1 MKFILKS
8 GFFFCLLA
16 VISCNK
22 TVNYDK
28 EREYF
33 NEENGI
39 VYYKGSPFSGTLLG
53 HLKKSK
59 YKDGKLD
66 AEEREIYLEDRRRRM
81 EDEDAKRDA
90 QRNMT
95 WFALSG
101 MVLYPAAI
109 LLCSLIG
116 METAAMLIADIA
128 NIYVVS
134 VSALVGA
141 YFGFNAIGAKK

>member
-1 MKFILKS
+1 
-8 GFFFCLLA
+8 
-16 VISCNK
+16 
-22 TVNYDK
+22 
-28 EREYF
+28 
-33 NEENGI
+33 
-39 VYYKGSPFSGTLLG
+39 
-53 HLKKSK
+53 
-59 YKDGKLD
+59 
-66 AEEREIYLEDRRRRM
+66 M

>member
-1 MKFILKS
+1 MTEYDL
-8 GFFFCLLA
+8 
-16 VISCNK
+16 NK
-22 TVNYDK
+22 
-28 EREYF
+28 
-33 NEENGI
+33 NGI
-39 VYYKGSPFSGTLLG
+39 IDP
-53 HLKKSK
+53 
-59 YKDGKLD
+59 
-66 AEEREIYLEDRRRRM
+66 EERDIMLEDRRRRM

-109 LLCSLIG
+109 VVSSVAGL
-116 METAAMLIADIA
+116 ETAAMLIADIA

-141 YFGFNAIGAKK
+141 YFGFNAMGAKK

>member
-1 MKFILKS
+1 M
-8 GFFFCLLA
+8 
-16 VISCNK
+16 VDD
-22 TVNYDK
+22 YD
-28 EREYF
+28 
-33 NEENGI
+33 
-39 VYYKGSPFSGTLLG
+39 LD
-53 HLKKSK
+53 
-59 YKDGKLD
+59 KDGKLD
-66 AEEREIYLEDRRRRM
+66 EEERAIYLEDRRRKM

-101 MVLYPAAI
+101 MVLYPMGI
-109 LLCSLIG
+109 FLCTLLG

-141 YFGFNAIGAKK
+141 YFGFTAMGIRR

>member
-1 MKFILKS
+1 M
-8 GFFFCLLA
+8 
-16 VISCNK
+16 VEE
-22 TVNYDK
+22 YDLDK
-28 EREYF
+28 
-33 NEENGI
+33 N
-39 VYYKGSPFSGTLLG
+39 
-53 HLKKSK
+53 
-59 YKDGKLD
+59 GKLD
-66 AEEREIYLEDRRRRM
+66 EEERAIYLEDRRRRM

-109 LLCSLIG
+109 LLCSVIG
-116 METAAMLIADIA
+116 METAAELIADIA

>member
-1 MKFILKS
+1 M
-8 GFFFCLLA
+8 
-16 VISCNK
+16 VDE
-22 TVNYDK
+22 YDLDK
-28 EREYF
+28 
-33 NEENGI
+33 N
-39 VYYKGSPFSGTLLG
+39 
-53 HLKKSK
+53 
-59 YKDGKLD
+59 GKLD

>member
-1 MKFILKS
+1 M
-8 GFFFCLLA
+8 
-16 VISCNK
+16 VDD
-22 TVNYDK
+22 YD
-28 EREYF
+28 
-33 NEENGI
+33 
-39 VYYKGSPFSGTLLG
+39 LD
-53 HLKKSK
+53 
-59 YKDGKLD
+59 KDGKLD

-141 YFGFNAIGAKK
+141 YFGFNAIGNKK

>member
-1 MKFILKS
+1 M
-8 GFFFCLLA
+8 
-16 VISCNK
+16 VDE
-22 TVNYDK
+22 YDLDK
-28 EREYF
+28 
-33 NEENGI
+33 N
-39 VYYKGSPFSGTLLG
+39 GTL
-53 HLKKSK
+53 
-59 YKDGKLD
+59 DE
-66 AEEREIYLEDRRRRM
+66 EERAIYLEDRRRRM

-109 LLCSLIG
+109 LLCSVIG
-116 METAAMLIADIA
+116 METAAELIADIA

>member
-1 MKFILKS
+1 M
-8 GFFFCLLA
+8 
-16 VISCNK
+16 VDD
-22 TVNYDK
+22 YD
-28 EREYF
+28 
-33 NEENGI
+33 
-39 VYYKGSPFSGTLLG
+39 LD
-53 HLKKSK
+53 
-59 YKDGKLD
+59 KDGKLD
-66 AEEREIYLEDRRRRM
+66 AEEREIYLEDRRGKM

>member
-1 MKFILKS
+1 MNDYDFN
-8 GFFFCLLA
+8 GNG
-16 VISCNK
+16 VI
-22 TVNYDK
+22 D
-28 EREYF
+28 
-33 NEENGI
+33 
-39 VYYKGSPFSGTLLG
+39 P
-53 HLKKSK
+53 
-59 YKDGKLD
+59 
-66 AEEREIYLEDRRRRM
+66 EEREIMLEDRRRRM

-109 LLCSLIG
+109 LVASVTGLD
-116 METAAMLIADIA
+116 TAAGLIADIA

-141 YFGFNAIGAKK
+141 YFGFNAMGKK

>member
-1 MKFILKS
+1 MTEYDLN
-8 GFFFCLLA
+8 GNG
-16 VISCNK
+16 VI
-22 TVNYDK
+22 D
-28 EREYF
+28 
-33 NEENGI
+33 
-39 VYYKGSPFSGTLLG
+39 P
-53 HLKKSK
+53 
-59 YKDGKLD
+59 
-66 AEEREIYLEDRRRRM
+66 EEREIMLEDRRRRM

-101 MVLYPAAI
+101 MVLYPMGI
-109 LLCSLIG
+109 FLCTLLG

-141 YFGFNAIGAKK
+141 YFGFTAMGNKK

>member
-1 MKFILKS
+1 M
-8 GFFFCLLA
+8 
-16 VISCNK
+16 VDD
-22 TVNYDK
+22 YD
-28 EREYF
+28 
-33 NEENGI
+33 
-39 VYYKGSPFSGTLLG
+39 LD
-53 HLKKSK
+53 
-59 YKDGKLD
+59 KDGKLD
-66 AEEREIYLEDRRRRM
+66 AEEREIYLEDSRRRR